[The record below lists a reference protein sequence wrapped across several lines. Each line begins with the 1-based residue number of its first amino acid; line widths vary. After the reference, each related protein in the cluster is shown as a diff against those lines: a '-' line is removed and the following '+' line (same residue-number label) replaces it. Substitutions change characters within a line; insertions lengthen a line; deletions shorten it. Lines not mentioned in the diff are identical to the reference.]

1 MTNKRDEFSKI
12 TDLMNRPETAGV
24 VFTYCVRSLLASHE
38 IQLSIIDRM
47 RHFIYQ
53 YRTRADVAEGVSTYL
68 AG

>member
-12 TDLMNRPETAGV
+12 TDLMNRPETAGGP
-24 VFTYCVRSLLASHE
+24 VRSLLASHE